1 MNDRFRRAALAV
13 LLAYLAFAGYVLG
26 RFANSAFPTFYL
38 FRPLLLV
45 IPLAIL
51 IGLVAAWLAR
61 SHAPLAV
68 GVAVGVISFWATFT
82 RHWWEAGLLGLGW
95 LALVLVVRRLGR
107 PMPLVPRAA
116 STAATVFIVVFF
128 VAGVVRAF
136 NSAEGSV
143 APVEVTGT
151 ATGPNI
157 YIVLLDGYPRR
168 DTLMN
173 DMGIDNGPFEEAL
186 TQRGFDVYDDAH
198 TDRRYTDLTLMTL
211 LTGSTNGVPN
221 DTAPASEVQWMIRR
235 ALSAAALP
243 REAQAAGYEWD
254 VIDSPAGHVTFSAG
268 HHIHHGGVNTF
279 EDNMLAESIFGP
291 IVKATLPYLLTDSL
305 RAHFEGSVDSL
316 VSLVDPE
323 AHRLVLA
330 HLFQP
335 HLPFLWDADGRPT
348 KVPFFWPG
356 VNIFAAQIETM
367 GMTLEDYSAAMKGD
381 LATLNPKLLAMIDAI
396 MAKDPGAVVV
406 LFSDHGSRY
415 SLALK
420 QTEWYHSFL
429 AARTPGYP
437 DLFASDPKPTSILRM
452 LLPIYVHSCAQP
464 GCTEPTFPSPAP

>member
-1 MNDRFRRAALAV
+1 MNDRFQRAALAV
-13 LLAYLAFAGYVLG
+13 LLAFLAFAGYILG

-51 IGLVAAWLAR
+51 IGLLAAWLAR

-82 RHWWEAGLLGLGW
+82 RHWWQAALLGLGW
-95 LALVLVVRRLGR
+95 FVLVLVVRRLGR
-107 PMPLVPRAA
+107 PMPFLPRAV
-116 STAATVFIVVFF
+116 STAATAFVVVFF

-151 ATGPNI
+151 PTGPNI
-157 YIVLLDGYPRR
+157 YVVLLDGYPRR

-186 TQRGFDVYDDAH
+186 AERGFDVYDDAH

-211 LTGSTNGVPN
+211 LTGSTEGVPD

-268 HHIHHGGVNTF
+268 HHIQHGGVNTF
-279 EDNMLAESIFGP
+279 EDNMLAESVFGP

-316 VSLVDPE
+316 ISLVDPE

-348 KVPFFWPG
+348 KVPLFWPG

-367 GMTLEDYSAAMKGD
+367 GMSLEDYSAAMKGD
-381 LATLNPKLLAMIDAI
+381 LATLNPQLLAMVDAI
-396 MAKDPGAVVV
+396 VAKDPGAVVV

-429 AARTPGYP
+429 AARTPDHP
-437 DLFASDPKPTSILRM
+437 DLFASEPIPTAILRT
-452 LLPIYVHSCAQP
+452 LLPIYATS
-464 GCTEPTFPSPAP
+464 EPIQVQPSPGP

>member
-1 MNDRFRRAALAV
+1 MSDRFRQALVAV
-13 LLAYLAFAGYVLG
+13 AVAYLAFAGYILG

-45 IPLAIL
+45 IPLAIV
-51 IGLVAAWLAR
+51 IGLVAAWSAK

-68 GVAVGVISFWATFT
+68 GIAIGVISLWATFA
-82 RHWWEAGLLGLGW
+82 RHWMEAAALGVAW
-95 LALVLVVRRLGR
+95 LIVVVVVRRFGR
-107 PMPLVPRAA
+107 QLPFVPQAA
-116 STAATVFIVVFF
+116 STAATAFVLVFF
-128 VAGVVRAF
+128 LAGVYRAYS
-136 NSAEGSV
+136 SAEG
-143 APVEVTGT
+143 PVTPVQVTGT
-151 ATGPNI
+151 PSGPNV
-157 YIVLLDGYPRR
+157 YLVLLDGYPRR

-173 DMGIDNGPFEEAL
+173 AMGIDNGPFEAAL
-186 TQRGFDVYDDAH
+186 AERGFDVYDDAY

-211 LTGSTNGVPN
+211 LTGTTEGVPD
-221 DTAPASEVQWMIRR
+221 DTAPASEVQWLVRK
-235 ALSAAALP
+235 ALSGAALP

-268 HHIHHGGVNTF
+268 NHIQLGGVNTF
-279 EDNMLAESIFGP
+279 EDNMLAESVFGP

-316 VSLVDPE
+316 VSLADPD

-335 HLPFLWDADGRPT
+335 HLPFLWDAEGKPT

-367 GMTLEDYSAAMKGD
+367 GMTLPDYSAAMKGN
-381 LATLNPKLLAMIDAI
+381 LATLNPKLLAMVDAI
-396 MAKDPGAVVV
+396 VAKDPDAVVV
-406 LFSDHGSRY
+406 LFSDHGARY
-415 SLALK
+415 SLDLK
-420 QTEWYHSFL
+420 QTEWYQSFL

-437 DLFASDPKPTSILRM
+437 GLFADEPVPTAILRT
-452 LLPIYVHSCAQP
+452 LLPIYVTS
-464 GCTEPTFPSPAP
+464 EPIQVQPSPGP